1 MRRYLSLFAR
11 YFVQYA
17 KVRLSYRGDFLL
29 SVLATVASTACGM
42 AVVFLIFRH
51 VPRIAGWSF
60 TQILFLYGFS
70 LLPLSLFNT
79 ISVNLFYFSDSY
91 IVMGKFDQVLLRPV
105 HPLFQVLSEKFRLE
119 ALGDTVLG
127 TTPLDQKLPRSDAEL
142 TFTFKLAGHK
152 PEKRSVTATAD
163 AEVKATLVRLGGAAS
178 KPPPHDDLGIK
189 TGR

>member
-1 MRRYLSLFAR
+1 VTTTPAGARVLVDGASAGQTPLDRFALAAGKR
-11 YFVQYA
+11 VA
-17 KVRLSYRGDFLL
+17 MDV
-29 SVLATVASTACGM
+29 VLDGYKPVHQDVIGQGPQTFGFALEKLQVTPPPVPEVVLKLVSQPPGATVS
-42 AVVFLIFRH
+42 
-51 VPRIAGWSF
+51 
-60 TQILFLYGFS
+60 
-70 LLPLSLFNT
+70 
-79 ISVNLFYFSDSY
+79 
-91 IVMGKFDQVLLRPV
+91 
-105 HPLFQVLSEKFRLE
+105 
-119 ALGDTVLG
+119 LGDTVLG